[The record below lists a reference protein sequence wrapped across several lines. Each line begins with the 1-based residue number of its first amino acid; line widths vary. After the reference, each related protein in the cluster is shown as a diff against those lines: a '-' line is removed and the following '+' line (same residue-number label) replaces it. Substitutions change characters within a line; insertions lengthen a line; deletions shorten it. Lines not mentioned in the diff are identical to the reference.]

1 MYLSQSEL
9 HSTKVVVIP
18 EVGGGV
24 VDVVDPKLQILH
36 LLKVVVQSQT
46 LAEGWTGGVLQ
57 FLCASKLVA
66 REKNKQINKIMII
79 ACPLYCLCVCLCAR
93 APRYLSP
100 FVSSQLL
107 QQSTQRVRLWPDIFV
122 QQIRTGNGE
131 LHLRNAVCHLEG
143 DGETRSEQDRTQA

>member
-18 EVGGGV
+18 EVRGGV

-79 ACPLYCLCVCLCAR
+79 ACSLYCVCVSACLVCVSVRACTTLPQSICLLPTSAAEHTAGQTLTRHLCPA
-93 APRYLSP
+93 
-100 FVSSQLL
+100 
-107 QQSTQRVRLWPDIFV
+107 D
-122 QQIRTGNGE
+122 
-131 LHLRNAVCHLEG
+131 
-143 DGETRSEQDRTQA
+143 

>member
-46 LAEGWTGGVLQ
+46 LAEGRTGGVLQ

-79 ACPLYCLCVCLCAR
+79 ACPLYCVCVSVRACTTLPQSICLLPTSAAEHTAGQTLTRHLCPA
-93 APRYLSP
+93 
-100 FVSSQLL
+100 
-107 QQSTQRVRLWPDIFV
+107 D
-122 QQIRTGNGE
+122 
-131 LHLRNAVCHLEG
+131 
-143 DGETRSEQDRTQA
+143 